1 MKKNYLFLGAP
12 GSGKGTQ
19 AAALV
24 KSRGFTSVST
34 GNLLRLCVEQ
44 NNEIGQKV
52 KATIAKGF
60 LVSDEIVNALIDDFF
75 LKNQTNN
82 NSIILDGYPRSL
94 EQAKALDV
102 ILSKYKT
109 QIDKVLYFEVSE
121 DTIIKRITG
130 RYTCLG
136 CGAIY
141 NEFFLSTKVPGI
153 CDKCGSKEF
162 NKRDDDSK
170 EVIVNRLKIFYEST
184 APLLEYYKDKL
195 VKFNAE
201 EKEDVI
207 SKAVISYL

>member
-19 AAALV
+19 AAVLV
-24 KSRGFTSVST
+24 KSKGCITVST
-34 GNLLRLCVEQ
+34 GNLLRSCVEQ
-44 NNEIGQKV
+44 NNEIGKKV

-75 LKNQTNN
+75 LKNQDNN
-82 NSIILDGYPRSL
+82 SSIILDGYPRSL

-136 CGAIY
+136 CGETY

-170 EVIVNRLKIFYEST
+170 EVIVNRLKVFYEST

-201 EKEDVI
+201 EKEDII
-207 SKAVISYL
+207 SKAVISHL